1 MTTTN
6 GATTDM
12 AMLRFV
18 VLRETA
24 TAVAIAA
31 LVFAAIL
38 L

>member
-1 MTTTN
+1 MTTTDS
-6 GATTDM
+6 AITDR
-12 AMLRFV
+12 AMIQFV
-18 VLRETA
+18 VVKETA

>member
-6 GATTDM
+6 RGM
-12 AMLRFV
+12 IQFV
-18 VLRETA
+18 MLRETA
-24 TAVAIAA
+24 TAVAIAV